1 MKKVLFAFV
10 SLMALLMIPSAL
22 LRADRDRI
30 ISPNELPAAAQAF
43 VTQYFPDQTIS
54 YAKKE
59 IDHMRTNY
67 EVRLEDGT
75 EISFTSK
82 GDWDK
87 VERHFQAVPEALIPP
102 HIAAAVQERFP
113 NASIV
118 KIDKE
123 RGGYDV
129 ELNNELEL
137 KFNKNGRLVSVDD

>member
-1 MKKVLFAFV
+1 MKKVLFAFIA
-10 SLMALLMIPSAL
+10 LMALLMIPSAL

-30 ISPNELPAAAQAF
+30 ISPNELPAAAQTF

-54 YAKKE
+54 FVKKDIE
-59 IDHMRTNY
+59 LGKTSY

-75 EISFTSK
+75 EIDFNSK
-82 GDWDK
+82 GEWDK
-87 VERHFQAVPEALIPP
+87 VERHFQAVPDALIPQ

-113 NASIV
+113 NATIV

-137 KFNKNGRLVSVDD
+137 KFNKNGRLVSIDD